1 MKIAIIGASGF
12 LGSYLFSYLSS
23 LNKYEVT
30 GTTFSK
36 NKKELVKLDITS
48 YSEINQFLKKN
59 NPDLIIFL
67 SGNKSVSYCEK
78 NPEEAYK
85 INVKPLEYFL
95 QIIKS
100 ANISTKLIYISS
112 DYVFDGKKGN
122 YLDSDPVNPKT
133 VYGKTKAE
141 AERMILKSNSNYLIV
156 RTSAVISQ
164 KSTFTSFLLTHLK
177 NNQSILMLD
186 NSFFSPTPI
195 TFFAEVLEENFSKYS
210 NKIIH
215 VVPQITISRYDF
227 AKKIAKVLSLN
238 ESLIISINRLS
249 MVPHVQKN
257 NTLVPSKKIGVD
269 TKDFQN
275 YLVESLQIS

>member
-195 TFFAEVLEENFSKYS
+195 TFFAEVLEENLDKHK
-210 NKIIH
+210 NTIIH
-215 VVPQITISRYDF
+215 IVPEINISRYDF
-227 AKKIAKVLSLN
+227 SKKVAKILNYDESIITPTNKLST
-238 ESLIISINRLS
+238 
-249 MVPHVQKN
+249 VPYVQKN
-257 NTLVPSKKIGVD
+257 NTLIPSKKINI
-269 TKDFQN
+269 KIKKFQD
-275 YLVESLQIS
+275 YLVESLKIS